1 MTTPT
6 EGTGPADV
14 ERVKRWLYAN
24 DPAVADDATLIAEV
38 CEAVNAFITSYMAT
52 PANGGEWPADV
63 MQGATML
70 AARNIERRNSPVGVS
85 QGIDGATYIPGRDR
99 DLDQYLRLGQ
109 YRRLVVG

>member
-1 MTTPT
+1 MTAAPRVFTMNLIGNDTDTNTTTNIPT
-6 EGTGPADV
+6 DGVGKTV
-14 ERVKRWLYAN
+14 
-24 DPAVADDATLIAEV
+24 
-38 CEAVNAFITSYMAT
+38 VNAFITSYMAT
-52 PANGGEWPADV
+52 PANGEWPADV

>member
-1 MTTPT
+1 
-6 EGTGPADV
+6 
-14 ERVKRWLYAN
+14 
-24 DPAVADDATLIAEV
+24 
-38 CEAVNAFITSYMAT
+38 
-52 PANGGEWPADV
+52 
-63 MQGATML
+63 ML

>member
-14 ERVKRWLYAN
+14 DRVKRWLYAN

-52 PANGGEWPADV
+52 PANGEWPADV